1 MISRKAFLAAGGANS
16 KAVVLCRAKLRS
28 LSSFAWSGLC
38 AALALLCI
46 AVWLLPVDFQIAMR
60 WRADTCAS
68 QPWTLWT
75 ASLTHFSDTHLLVNL
90 LALLCLGV
98 LGQLMGLQ
106 RADVLALLL
115 AWPLVHLSLL
125 LWPEIQFYAGFS
137 GLNHALAAIIIARSA
152 IDLIVQHHFS
162 VIAFLLTPMLL
173 AKLIWEA
180 PWAQPLRMDASWGFT
195 VVQAAHL
202 TGAVAGVLAVIAI
215 QLARIF
221 FTKAVVE

>member
-1 MISRKAFLAAGGANS
+1 
-16 KAVVLCRAKLRS
+16 LRS
-28 LSSFAWSGLC
+28 PSSFAWSGLC

-60 WRADTCAS
+60 WRSEIWAS
-68 QPWTLWT
+68 KPWTLWT

-98 LGQLMGLQ
+98 LGQLLGLQ
-106 RADVLALLL
+106 RADALALLL

-137 GLNHALAAIIIARSA
+137 GLNHALAGIIIARSA
-152 IDLIVQHHFS
+152 IGLVVNRQMTVS
-162 VIAFLLTPMLL
+162 AFLLAPILL

-180 PWAQPLRMDASWGFT
+180 PWTQPLRMDASWGFT

-202 TGAVAGVLAVIAI
+202 SGVVAGVSAVIVI